1 MTAISDYYKKKR
13 EVIQNERIRLAT
25 ERAKSGIAKLLE
37 TEQFKMS
44 VLAMDDANL
53 AVDTL
58 INTAINA
65 CLDPKSEFND
75 TLRSRGFR
83 PAEIRALVRDLYTL
97 YACFN
102 NPDKANDVLYEEK
115 LEFVA
120 NYVREHQELYSTF
133 DPENLRH
140 NQLK

>member
-1 MTAISDYYKKKR
+1 MAAVSDYYKKKR

-25 ERAKSGIAKLLE
+25 ERAKNGIAKLLE

-44 VLAMDDANL
+44 VLAMGDANL
-53 AVDTL
+53 AVDTVL
-58 INTAINA
+58 NEAIMA
-65 CLDPKSEFND
+65 CLDPKAEFND

-83 PAEIRALVRDLYTL
+83 PAEIRALVSQLYIL

-102 NPDKANDVLYEEK
+102 NPEKAEDCLYEEK

-140 NQLK
+140 